1 MRKIPWFALM
11 LFLALCICCAQAD
24 VLTFPSDLTTIAEE
38 AFAGDTSL
46 DEAVLLA
53 HPKPNSEL
61 PRKDSDTALT
71 LQEVDILEMKKKSS
85 QKVQELIIKLEAL
98 VPKECK

>member
-1 MRKIPWFALM
+1 MPHHLWVGIGIK
-11 LFLALCICCAQAD
+11 
-24 VLTFPSDLTTIAEE
+24 
-38 AFAGDTSL
+38 SL

-71 LQEVDILEMKKKSS
+71 QQEVDILEMKKKSS
-85 QKVQELIIKLEAL
+85 QKVQELIINLEAL
-98 VPKECK
+98 EPKECKLLQMKQEPLEDLEEAHKTQEKDLLTEDYK

>member
-1 MRKIPWFALM
+1 MPRPIWEGIGIK
-11 LFLALCICCAQAD
+11 
-24 VLTFPSDLTTIAEE
+24 
-38 AFAGDTSL
+38 SL
-46 DEAVLLA
+46 DEAVLLV

-61 PRKDSDTALT
+61 PLKDSDLVLT

>member
-1 MRKIPWFALM
+1 MPLPIVILEGIGIK
-11 LFLALCICCAQAD
+11 
-24 VLTFPSDLTTIAEE
+24 
-38 AFAGDTSL
+38 SL

>member
-46 DEAVLLA
+46 DEAVLPERLNA
-53 HPKPNSEL
+53 IGRHSFAYSSLRRQPHQEARDFGHVRFTRFPEGSPQSES
-61 PRKDSDTALT
+61 RQQRGS
-71 LQEVDILEMKKKSS
+71 
-85 QKVQELIIKLEAL
+85 
-98 VPKECK
+98 